1 MSKDDRTPDASSPG
15 PDKEKKVK
23 PLSNVSDKRE
33 DDAPIPEISVG
44 EKPDFDRIGFVSRPY
59 FASSG
64 YRKGLVQL
72 GFGLL
77 DQWGAHIVIVG
88 GGIIEREVVQTEFEE
103 LFFAMLEEKRES
115 RRAAKKK
122 RPLTKEEAA
131 KIKVEA
137 WSNTVDKWAEK
148 MARAI
153 PTLTGGKKKP
163 KKIYILT
170 SSYYDGEIGKDIAI
184 RLTRLRS
191 DVQYWGENER
201 IFPLKRTGKNILV
214 RCAHKAPWRGKYYS
228 TPVTREVE
236 DSIKV
241 TSIEI
246 PDSDYPDLYV
256 IGCVGSSMF
265 KPQGGEA
272 KRSYISLPDLH
283 KIRDVG
289 TSENQIGVVTVE
301 VRADGVILPRTY
313 NLKDAVTHE
322 RDSIRV
328 PSECSPDEQRIVELV
343 KQRGGVTVGMASDF
357 LQVAKSRTQEAFGAI
372 LNRFKGRMTLDEASG
387 RLDFTPKY
395 LQEEL
400 QHRFPDKEKMVPET
414 IATFGCLHAGHP
426 RLARN
431 FFLNRFPEII
441 LQENVTVVAALGDLI
456 VGLYH
461 RLMLRDEVYGGLNY
475 TRQEKYAAWLFSRF
489 ILKVFNARFTS
500 AMDVIMK
507 DATAAKK
514 ELREHVLQD
523 ELRKLVSKALLRVFI
538 KIGNHDDWPKNEGV
552 DPLEKFYDRLV
563 DIVTHSIRNLIWKRY
578 GLYFEIGLRQMV
590 REHLQICNRFTLPET
605 GLNVHMF
612 HPSLARTD
620 TVTIRLQK
628 CMNMIAARDCQVV
641 LVANFHVGVSVN
653 EWRPGLGQQVGHQ
666 AGTVLSGTQFEDG
679 KLKDVDTHVGL
690 VRVWAFKK
698 PDCPSRVYASE
709 VAYFA
714 APPEEPLKNSDILA
728 TLESEDLPLEDGTDT
743 KTT

>member
-1 MSKDDRTPDASSPG
+1 MDCAMNEDAISDEKPIEVATVQSVDVSSQDDQA
-15 PDKEKKVK
+15 
-23 PLSNVSDKRE
+23 
-33 DDAPIPEISVG
+33 IPEISTG

-77 DQWGAHIVIVG
+77 DEWDAHTVIVG
-88 GGIIEREVVQTEFEE
+88 GGIIERKVVQAEFEE
-103 LFFAMLEEKRES
+103 HFRAALEEERDS
-115 RRAAKKK
+115 HRRSKKK
-122 RPLTKEEAA
+122 KPLTKE
-131 KIKVEA
+131 KVAEVKAEA
-137 WSNTVDKWAEK
+137 WSDIVDKWAEK
-148 MARAI
+148 IASVI
-153 PTLTGGKKKP
+153 PELTGGKKKP
-163 KKIYILT
+163 KKIFVIT
-170 SSYYDGEIGKDIAI
+170 SSYYDGEIGKDIAT
-184 RLTRLRS
+184 RLTELRG
-191 DVQYWGENER
+191 DIQYWGENER
-201 IFPLKRTGKNILV
+201 IFPLKRTGKTILV

-246 PDSDYPDLYV
+246 PGSDYPDLYV
-256 IGCVGSSMF
+256 IGCVGSSMY

-272 KRSYISLPDLH
+272 RRPYISLPDLH

-289 TSENQIGVVTVE
+289 TSENQIGVVMVE
-301 VRADGVILPRTY
+301 VRADGTILPRTF
-313 NLKDAVTHE
+313 NLKDATTHE
-322 RDSIRV
+322 RDSIRI
-328 PSECSPDEQRIVELV
+328 PSECGPDEQRIVELV
-343 KQRGGVTVGMASDF
+343 KQRGGVTIGMASTF
-357 LQVAKSRTQEAFGAI
+357 LQISKTRAKEAFDAI
-372 LNRFKGRMTLDEASG
+372 LDHFKNRMVLDKASG
-387 RLDFTPKY
+387 RLDFAPKY
-395 LQEEL
+395 LREEL
-400 QHRFPDKEKMVPET
+400 RHNFPAKEKLATET

-461 RLMLRDEVYGGLNY
+461 RLMLRDEVYGGMNY
-475 TRQEKYAAWLFSRF
+475 TRQEKHAAWLFSRF
-489 ILKVFNARFTS
+489 ILKVFRARFV
-500 AMDVIMK
+500 AVMDTAVEN
-507 DATAAKK
+507 ANAAKK
-514 ELREHVLQD
+514 EPREYISQE
-523 ELRKLVSKALLRVFI
+523 ELRNFVSKALLLVKI

-563 DIVTHSIRNLIWKRY
+563 DLVTHSIRNLIWTRY
-578 GLYFEIGLRQMV
+578 RLYFEIGLRQMV

-628 CMNMIAARDCQVV
+628 CMNMVSARDCQAV

-653 EWRPGLGQQVGHQ
+653 EWKPGLGQQVGHQ
-666 AGTVLSGTQFEDG
+666 AGTVLSGTQFEDS
-679 KLKDVDTHVGL
+679 KLKDVDTHIGL
-690 VRVWAFKK
+690 VRLWALKK
-698 PDCPSRVYASE
+698 PDGPSRVYASE

-714 APPEEPLKNSDILA
+714 APPENPLDNNDILA
-728 TLESEDLPLEDGTDT
+728 TLESESPVLEEEADT
-743 KTT
+743 KIT